1 VRGRYAAILRYGPPN
16 TRWISRIE
24 SDDFVHWSPKVT
36 VLPRSLIDEPLETEL
51 YQMVPMQY
59 EGVYFGLIS
68 TYNGGTME
76 KIPKGQEWKDRVN
89 VQLAYSRN
97 GVTWHRVGADGI
109 APHVRRHHRE
119 PENKNFWKHWRDI
132 ARKMTFIPC
141 GRGGKDW
148 DWGQIYPC
156 YPPQVVGNEIRIYY
170 MARAERHYARHH
182 NAIGPNSIGLAT
194 LRLDGFMSLEA
205 AKAGTITTRKFVFI
219 GDTLEMIADTAGE
232 SIRVEALD
240 AKGDVIQRFSK
251 KDCTPITTDRVRHI
265 LRWKGKSNCR
275 LLQVR
280 STSLR
285 FHVNK
290 AKLYFF
296 TPRIRHKHYVRSYDC
311 KASMAI
317 GASVQTNR
325 LRAKMELK

>member
-1 VRGRYAAILRYGPPN
+1 M
-16 TRWISRIE
+16 
-24 SDDFVHWSPKVT
+24 HWSPKVT

-132 ARKMTFIPC
+132 ARKMTFIPG

-311 KASMAI
+311 KASMAL